1 MLQALFTAHPATVTE
16 SYGEHWRTA
25 NSFAGALLVGGIVCL
40 VHAWLPFL
48 FTKTGSGIITRL
60 HDRLVTHR
68 TKRPAVVSEVQE
80 LAQDAA

>member
-1 MLQALFTAHPATVTE
+1 MLQALFTAHPATVNE
-16 SYGEHWRTA
+16 SYGEHWRNA

-48 FTKTGSGIITRL
+48 FTTTGSGIITRL
-60 HDRLVTHR
+60 HDRMVTHR
-68 TKRPAVVSEVQE
+68 AKRPVVVTEVRE